1 MKKQTLQLLTPA
13 QINAL
18 CELRGKVSDALQHI
32 DVILNNQTADAVYSR
47 IVGQSCRQ
55 IRRYENICKFYQILE
70 QITTKPLQL

>member
-47 IVGQSCRQ
+47 IVG
-55 IRRYENICKFYQILE
+55 NLADKFDDMRIFANF
-70 QITTKPLQL
+70 IKSWNK